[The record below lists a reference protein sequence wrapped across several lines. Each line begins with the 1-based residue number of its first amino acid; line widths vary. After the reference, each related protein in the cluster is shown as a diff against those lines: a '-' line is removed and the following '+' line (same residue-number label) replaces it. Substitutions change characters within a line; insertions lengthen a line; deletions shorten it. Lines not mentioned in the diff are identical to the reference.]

1 MPLMSSEK
9 KRMLVYGPVPSRR
22 LGRSLGLDLV
32 PLKTCTFDCVYCQL
46 GRGKGTL
53 LKRDAYIHADDLLDA
68 VEESLATG
76 ADPDYITLSG
86 SGEPTLNKQLG
97 AIIAGIKKLTTI
109 PLALITNGSLLW
121 DEEVRRDCAG
131 CDLVLPSL
139 DAGDEAT
146 FRLINRPD
154 ELLSWERILKGL
166 ISFRAEF
173 MGPIWLE
180 VMLVAGINDSE
191 QSLENIKAAIER
203 INPDKIHLNTVARLP
218 AESWAHAVPP
228 EKLVEIRAFFG
239 SSAEIIA
246 AYSGRHS
253 PHSHSP
259 RREEILGTLRRRPCS
274 ADDIA
279 SGLQINRNELVKEL
293 ALLESEGLIV
303 GEEWEGR
310 LLYRPT

>member
-1 MPLMSSEK
+1 MSGEK

-46 GRGKGTL
+46 GRGTGTL
-53 LKRDAYIHADDLLDA
+53 LERDAYIHADDLLDA
-68 VEESLATG
+68 VEESLAAG

-86 SGEPTLNKQLG
+86 SGEPTLNKQLSS
-97 AIIAGIKKLTTI
+97 IIAGIKELTTV

-139 DAGDEAT
+139 DAGDEAI

-154 ELLSWERILKGL
+154 ELLSWEKILNGL
-166 ISFRAEF
+166 ISFRSEF
-173 MGPIWLE
+173 TGPIWLE

-239 SSAEIIA
+239 GSAEIIA

-253 PHSHSP
+253 PHVHSP

-303 GEEWEGR
+303 GEDWQGR
-310 LLYRPT
+310 RLYRPTES